1 MVEVAAGI
9 EPDTVLEA
17 GTVLE
22 AELLS
27 HCRDRLATFKLPR
40 TVHLVDELPREP
52 TGKLR
57 VADLQA
63 RYR

>member
-1 MVEVAAGI
+1 M
-9 EPDTVLEA
+9 LEA
-17 GTVLE
+17 DTVLE